1 MELGCGVNERP
12 RNARRLASL
21 LVVVTTLTGW
31 ACGNSSPSSPSPAA
45 GGPPSGGT
53 AALQLTPGPHLLLL
67 TGNTLTGACSPMG
80 EGIVSIGLAPRVNLD
95 RDGSGWLVRAAPGGE
110 GDLTLRFRASGADT
124 TFAVGVTGS
133 ATGTLTD
140 ANSALGV
147 PANVLLVIEGQAELS
162 GQQVTAGSAPPIL
175 GGELRGPITF
185 RGPAGPV
192 TTCSRISWSLGP
204 SRP

>member
-1 MELGCGVNERP
+1 MGAL
-12 RNARRLASL
+12 ARQGRLCSAIAL
-21 LVVVTTLTGW
+21 AVTVAIAAW
-31 ACGNSSPSSPSPAA
+31 ACGTSSPNSPSPVA
-45 GGPPSGGT
+45 GGSSGGI
-53 AALQLTPGPHLLLL
+53 ASLQLTPGPHLLLL
-67 TGNTLTGACSPMG
+67 TGNTFTGACSPIG
-80 EGIVSIGLAPRVNLD
+80 ENIMSIGLAPRVNLE